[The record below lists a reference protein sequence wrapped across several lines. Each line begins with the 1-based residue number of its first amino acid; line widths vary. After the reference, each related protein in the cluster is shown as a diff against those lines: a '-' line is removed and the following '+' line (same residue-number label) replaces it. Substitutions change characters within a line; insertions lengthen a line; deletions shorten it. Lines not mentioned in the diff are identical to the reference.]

1 MRFFGTTEMAQT
13 LQDLPHLRC
22 GLTRLLV
29 WDNICWL
36 WRSTSKLM
44 ISYLDAKDLSLENVC
59 KFLKFE
65 EHLNDLI
72 ASLLLLVPLTE
83 FELQE
88 ILSIRQIFWSH
99 YASGKITEGKIKSL
113 LVARL
118 MWLSGFYHPSLKI
131 TPVENIAAIHITD
144 ENAIIKGKMD
154 ILTVTEVRAKK
165 TITSFAILLIEA
177 KNIMIDA
184 MEGLPQLLAYAYKKL
199 EHQPS
204 LWGMATNGKDY
215 QFVYIQQ
222 GNPPTY
228 HLFPAQSLLYQES
241 SRQLLQV
248 LKAIRNLAQVD

>member
-1 MRFFGTTEMAQT
+1 MNT
-13 LQDLPHLRC
+13 
-22 GLTRLLV
+22 
-29 WDNICWL
+29 
-36 WRSTSKLM
+36 
-44 ISYLDAKDLSLENVC
+44 YLDARTLTLGDVYKL
-59 KFLKFE
+59 LKFE
-65 EHLNDLI
+65 GHLNNSLV
-72 ASLLLLVPLTE
+72 SLLALEPLTD
-83 FELQE
+83 FERKE
-88 ILSIRQIFWSH
+88 ILSIRQQFWSD
-99 YASGKITEGKIKSL
+99 YANGKIPEEQVKFSY
-113 LVARL
+113 VARL

-131 TPVENIAAIHITD
+131 TPKENIAAIHVED
-144 ENAIIKGKMD
+144 EDTIIKGRLD
-154 ILTVTEVRAKK
+154 ILAVNKIKAKK
-165 TITSFAILLIEA
+165 IMTTFCILLIEA

-248 LKAIRNLAQVD
+248 LKAIRNQAQVD